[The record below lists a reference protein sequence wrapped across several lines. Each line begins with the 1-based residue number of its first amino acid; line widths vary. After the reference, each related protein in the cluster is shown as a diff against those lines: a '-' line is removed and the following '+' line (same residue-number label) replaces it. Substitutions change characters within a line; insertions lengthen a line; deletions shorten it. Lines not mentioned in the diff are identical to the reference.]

1 VICGHIHHAAIRDID
16 DIRYINCGDWVESC
30 CAAVEHMDGRFEIIN
45 WARSHEL
52 AEPAVAEAQAA

>member
-1 VICGHIHHAAIRDID
+1 
-16 DIRYINCGDWVESC
+16 
-30 CAAVEHMDGRFEIIN
+30 MDGRFEIIN